1 MRTQANSS
9 PNRNPFT
16 QADGSRARILDRLDT
31 GGRDISDRL
40 FREAV
45 PDDAAA
51 EQLFAEIFWPGDDM
65 RCLRCAWTERA
76 KPSGNSAGLPYWCPR
91 CRKTFSIR
99 TDTVMYG
106 SHITLRKWAQAL
118 HLWTGGSLPSSSEEL
133 SRRLGLSGRSA
144 HYLTR
149 CILTAAQEDLPP
161 LREPAELACFTLGG
175 NPKFRRKSERGKS
188 ADHTSVN
195 ARSVNAIALAGRDSG
210 RTFIGT
216 VPGRTRV
223 PIEEFVDQ
231 HLERDAELFLSNQ
244 SVNQGWAKKR
254 GRTYLL
260 RAPESSYLLLDLR
273 ERTRT
278 WMVKV
283 HNWVTPQ
290 YMAEYLAGWQ
300 WWENHRDLSHRER
313 MVRLAEGMLWKKP
326 PKQPSNRRRALANKR
341 P

>member
-9 PNRNPFT
+9 PNRNSFA
-16 QADGSRARILDRLDT
+16 QANGSRARILDRLDT

-51 EQLFAEIFWPGDDM
+51 EQMFAEIFWPGGDGM

-76 KPSGNSAGLPYWCPR
+76 KLGPESAGLPYWCPR
-91 CRKTFSIR
+91 CRATFSIR
-99 TDTVMYG
+99 TDTVMRC
-106 SHITLRKWAQAL
+106 SRITLRKWAQAL

-133 SRRLGLSGRSA
+133 SRRLGLSPRSA
-144 HYLTR
+144 HRLKR

-161 LREPAELACFTLGG
+161 LREPAELAFFTLGG
-175 NPKFRRKSERGKS
+175 NPKFQRKLKRGKS
-188 ADHTSVN
+188 AHHTSVN
-195 ARSVNAIALAGRDSG
+195 AHSVVAIALVGRDSG

-216 VPGRTRV
+216 IPGVTGEAV
-223 PIEEFVDQ
+223 EEFVDQ
-231 HLERDAELFLSNQ
+231 HLDRDAELFLSNHP
-244 SVNQGWAKKR
+244 VNQGLAKKR
-254 GRTYLL
+254 RGTTHLL

-273 ERTRT
+273 ERIRT

-290 YMAEYLAGWQ
+290 HMAEYLTGWQ

-313 MVRLAEGMLWKKP
+313 MVRLAEGMLWKEP
-326 PKQPSNRRRALANKR
+326 PE
-341 P
+341 